1 MSSNHPVET
10 SEYFKNVL
18 RRVWKGRA
26 VWEGLWR
33 KHGVGALEEN
43 GGSSEKRQRRS
54 RIASPRNLPRLA
66 FLTRGRHVEGDMVV
80 HPSHS
85 KQH

>member
-1 MSSNHPVET
+1 MET

-43 GGSSEKRQRRS
+43 GGSLEKRQRRS
-54 RIASPRNLPRLA
+54 RIASPRKLLRLA

>member
-1 MSSNHPVET
+1 MEI

-43 GGSSEKRQRRS
+43 GGSLEKRQRRS
-54 RIASPRNLPRLA
+54 RIASPR
-66 FLTRGRHVEGDMVV
+66 
-80 HPSHS
+80 
-85 KQH
+85 